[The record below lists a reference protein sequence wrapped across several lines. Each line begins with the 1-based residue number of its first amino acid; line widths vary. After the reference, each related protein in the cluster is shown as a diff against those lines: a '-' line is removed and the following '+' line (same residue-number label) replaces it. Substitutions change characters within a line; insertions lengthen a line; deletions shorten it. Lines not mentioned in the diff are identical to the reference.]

1 MTGAENKKLHT
12 KKQCRRQ
19 KEKNAKPGFYGNWS
33 YSALYLLFLLFFA
46 FYFFKHPEVLQEAY
60 QEIASSELDTGSCR
74 ILLPGEEE
82 QNSYQMRPEQ
92 RSAAE

>member
-1 MTGAENKKLHT
+1 MLKIRNCTPKSNADDKKRKMQNQAFTVIGHIL
-12 KKQCRRQ
+12 
-19 KEKNAKPGFYGNWS
+19 
-33 YSALYLLFLLFFA
+33 LYIYFFLLFFA

-60 QEIASSELDTGSCR
+60 QEMASSELDTGSCR